1 MRALFRLG
9 WREVRRHRLRSTLV
23 TLLIGLP
30 VAAGVVAVVAGP
42 PFLTGG
48 GNDGWHWLGDAD
60 VELGVQNPTGGQPVD
75 TGQEVSVDAETLRR
89 SAERTSQLVTEVVPD
104 AQPVID
110 QMATG
115 WRRTGRDNVV
125 DEVQLRGFDQ
135 RSPVRTALLPLSNGR
150 LAEGPGEVVVS
161 HGLAEAAGLGVGDA
175 LSLSLPRVDLRVVG
189 ISPDLDGCD
198 TCHLAAVTQQTFDES
213 LSGEWSRDGRSARV
227 LVAAPDSVGEAE
239 FVDRLV
245 SDGTLQGLGVSSPVS
260 VDPTMDERAW
270 TRVWTTVGVVF
281 LLVWT
286 GLIAATGLAVGAR
299 RRQRELGLLAAN
311 GADPRQLRLAVVAEG
326 LLAGVVG
333 SVGGAVLGVTGSLVL
348 LWQLEGVVEE
358 PLLMQ
363 VDPLGVVVW
372 ATVLVGCGLLAA
384 TLAARAAAVGLDR
397 STPNELLRGARRAP
411 RPAPQWFV
419 AGIVAVIAGLGMAT
433 VVADTDTTT
442 DGNLVGLFVTLTLA
456 LLTMGLIAL
465 VVGASRVL
473 PRLTAA
479 LPLPARLAG
488 RDLQRH
494 GMRVGASCG
503 AVALTLTAAFS
514 SAMLFE
520 SQRQLDASGSSRAI
534 VAELPDGSEY
544 LTVYGYRTELV
555 GDEVVE
561 RFAAADDGAGL
572 GSELRTK
579 GFTAGNLPIFGVPA
593 GLRTCWA
600 ATPDDT
606 VDPTSCEPA
615 AVTVVDE
622 ALWPALRPELRSAL
636 ERGVPATTF
645 GTAALVRADGSEVDS
660 VDLLRTVMAVA
671 GAGQEPDGVELE
683 IGLEYALGG
692 SVLVSEAGARD
703 LGVDLAGPQIG
714 GTTLVVHDGSDER
727 IAQRVRAVVGPELEI
742 TQPYDTTPPPVV
754 WIVAGGVGF
763 VTLVTLLVVLFA
775 LALMRVEARS
785 DDAVLAVV
793 GASPS
798 VARRTQAM
806 RGGLMVLMAAL
817 PATVV
822 GWGLVR
828 VISNDRMPAVTP
840 WWAAAIIVVAL
851 PLVTAFLAGLSDRP
865 GRRLRL
871 G

>member
-9 WREVRRHRLRSTLV
+9 WREARRHRLRSTLV
-23 TLLIGLP
+23 TMLIGLP

-42 PFLTGG
+42 PFLTSGG
-48 GNDGWHWLGDAD
+48 SDGWGWLGDAA
-60 VELGVQNPTGGQPVD
+60 V
-75 TGQEVSVDAETLRR
+75 EVSARVPEGEGPLDTATVRAGAEE
-89 SAERTSQLVTEVVPD
+89 SARLVTEAVPD
-104 AQPVID
+104 AEPVID
-110 QMATG
+110 TVATA
-115 WRRTGRDNVV
+115 WRRTGSGNT
-125 DEVQLRGFDQ
+125 VQQVEIRAFDQ
-135 RSPVRTALLPLSNGR
+135 TSPVRTALLPLRSGR
-150 LAEGPGEVVVS
+150 LAESEGEAVVS
-161 HGLAEAAGLGVGDA
+161 QHLATAEGLEVGDRLTLA
-175 LSLSLPRVDLRVVG
+175 LPRVELRVVG
-189 ISPDLDGCD
+189 ISPESDECQDCSRV
-198 TCHLAAVTQQTFDES
+198 AVLPSTFDASFAES
-213 LSGEWSRDGRSARV
+213 WSMDNRYARV
-227 LVAAPDSVGEAE
+227 LVATPPGTDEFAFVETLVGA
-239 FVDRLV
+239 LG
-245 SDGTLQGLGVSSPVS
+245 SSGTSVSSPVDLQS
-260 VDPTMDERAW
+260 VGTDIGERAW

-326 LLAGVVG
+326 LLAGVAG
-333 SVGGAVLGVTGSLVL
+333 SLGGAALGVTGSLVL

-358 PLLMQ
+358 PLLTQ
-363 VDPLGVVVW
+363 VDPLGVAIW
-372 ATVLVGCGLLAA
+372 ALVLVACGLLAA
-384 TLAARAAAVGLDR
+384 VLAARAAAIGLDR

-419 AGIVAVIAGLGMAT
+419 AGAVAVVAGLGMAAI
-433 VVADTDTTT
+433 VADTGTRT
-442 DGNLVGLFVTLTLA
+442 DDNLVGLFVTLTLA

-520 SQRQLDASGSSRAI
+520 SQRRLDESGSSRAI

-555 GDEVVE
+555 GDRIVE
-561 RFAAADDGAGL
+561 RFAAADDGADVGA
-572 GSELRTK
+572 ELRAK
-579 GFTAGNLPIFGVPA
+579 GFTAGDLPTFGVPA

-636 ERGVPATTF
+636 ERRVPATTS
-645 GTAALVRADGSEVDS
+645 GTASLVRADGSEVDS
-660 VDLLRTVMAVA
+660 VDLLRTVISAA
-671 GAGQEPDGVELE
+671 GAGREPAGTGFE

-703 LGVDLAGPQIG
+703 LGVDLAGPQLG

-742 TQPYDTTPPPVV
+742 NQPYDRTPPPVA
-754 WIVAGGVGF
+754 WIVGGGVGF

-828 VISNDRMPAVTP
+828 VISNDRMSAVTP